1 MFRVGQKVVC
11 VHAGDSIHIGGNMWL
26 PGEEIHEGAVY
37 TIHSTFIERGTQS
50 VMVRLNEVKR
60 TRECFLVWGHDGYG
74 AYRFRPIV
82 ERKTDISIF
91 KRMLT
96 PQGVDA

>member
-1 MFRVGQKVVC
+1 MFTVGQKVVC
-11 VHAGDSIHIGGNMWL
+11 IDASGFEDRL
-26 PGEEIHEGAVY
+26 CQGAVY
-37 TIHSTFIERGTQS
+37 TVTSMNAEFLRVDCKSYGDDEISRGYY
-50 VMVRLNEVKR
+50 KR
-60 TRECFLVWGHDGYG
+60 
-74 AYRFRPIV
+74 RFRPIV